1 MNEFQKEVIEFIG
14 CNKDEYT
21 VYLNAGVIEIKIN
34 NDKWIEIFTNGLI
47 NCWDFDTKYSQYNK
61 KLLNISKE
69 EARKIYRLRNFE

>member
-14 CNKDEYT
+14 CNEDEYT

-47 NCWDFDTKYSQYNK
+47 NCWDFDIKYTQYNN